1 MKPTKEDM
9 IKLFDFMLQH
19 DDIIPSKDIAH
30 FMGLK
35 FVDDLLP
42 KMNIGPDW
50 SYDEIAEF
58 LKEHGIVPSDTIA
71 EARKKLIQ

>member
-19 DDIIPSKDIAH
+19 DGIIPSKDIAH

-35 FVDDLLP
+35 LVDDLLP

-50 SYDEIAEF
+50 SYDEIADF
-58 LKEHGIVPSDTIA
+58 LKEHGVVSSDTIA
-71 EARKKLIQ
+71 EARTKIKQ